1 MIAFN
6 KSSIT
11 KEEEQYVLD
20 SLQTNHLHGD
30 GKYTKLVKEW
40 FEKRIDSNLLLTTS
54 CTAALEMAAILCDI
68 KPGDEVI
75 VPSYTFVSSIN
86 AFVLR
91 GAIPVFVD
99 INPKTMNIDVE
110 KIEEKITNKT
120 KAIIIVD
127 YAGVTPDMDYV
138 NEIAKKYNLFVVEDA
153 AQAVG
158 SFYKDRSAG
167 TLTDFGCYSFHDTK
181 NYTMGE
187 GGAFITKLEDKYSD
201 AEIVREKGTNR
212 TQFTR
217 GIVDKY
223 NWCALGSSYL
233 PSDILAALLYGQ
245 LNRFDEIMKKR
256 MKIWK
261 YYHKT
266 LEELENKKMIARPFI
281 PEYCKHNAHMYYI
294 ILNDSET
301 KSALEKYFKEN
312 EIQANSHYC
321 PLHTSPMGLKY
332 GYKEGDLP
340 LTEEYSLRL
349 LRLPLYADLTMEE
362 AKKVCSTLKK
372 FFKQY
377 NK

>member
-6 KSSIT
+6 RSSIT
-11 KEEEQYVLD
+11 EKEKDYVLD
-20 SLQTNHLHGD
+20 SINTNHLHGD

-40 FEKRIDSNLLLTTS
+40 FEERINSKVLLTTS
-54 CTAALEMAAILCDI
+54 CTAALEMSAILCDI

-91 GAIPVFVD
+91 GAIPVFVEID
-99 INPKTMNIDVE
+99 PKTMNIDVK

-127 YAGVTPDMDYV
+127 YAGVVPDMDYV
-138 NEIAKKYNLFVVEDA
+138 NKIAKKHNLFVVEDA

-158 SFYKDRSAG
+158 SYYKDKSAG
-167 TLTDFGCYSFHDTK
+167 TLADFGCYSFHDTK

-187 GGAFITKLEDKYSD
+187 GGAFITNYYDKLLS
-201 AEIVREKGTNR
+201 AEIIREKGTNR

-223 NWCALGSSYL
+223 NWCSLGSSYL
-233 PSDILAALLYGQ
+233 PSDILSALLYGQ
-245 LNRFDEIMKKR
+245 LNRFDEIMEKR
-256 MKIWK
+256 MNIWN
-261 YYHKT
+261 YYHKN
-266 LEELENKKMIARPFI
+266 LKELETKKYLTRQYISKN
-281 PEYCKHNAHMYYI
+281 CKHNAHMYYI
-294 ILNDSET
+294 ILKDKET

-312 EIQANSHYC
+312 GIQANSHYY
-321 PLHTSPMGLKY
+321 PLHISPMGKTY

-340 LTEEYSLRL
+340 LTEDYALRL
-349 LRLPLYADLTMEE
+349 LRLPLYADLTLEE
-362 AKKVCSTLKK
+362 AEKVCKTLKE
-372 FFKQY
+372 FFKE
-377 NK
+377 NN

>member
-6 KSSIT
+6 RSSIT
-11 KEEEQYVLD
+11 EKEKDYVLD
-20 SLQTNHLHGD
+20 SINTNHLHGD

-40 FEKRIDSNLLLTTS
+40 FEERINSKVLLTTS
-54 CTAALEMAAILCDI
+54 CTAALEMSAILCDI

-91 GAIPVFVD
+91 GAIPVFVEID
-99 INPKTMNIDVE
+99 PKTMNIDVK

-127 YAGVTPDMDYV
+127 YAGVVPDMDYV
-138 NEIAKKYNLFVVEDA
+138 NKIAKKHNLFVVEDA

-158 SFYKDRSAG
+158 SYYKDKSAG
-167 TLTDFGCYSFHDTK
+167 TLADFGCYSFHDTK

-187 GGAFITKLEDKYSD
+187 GGAFITNYDDKLLS
-201 AEIVREKGTNR
+201 AEIIREKGTNR

-223 NWCALGSSYL
+223 NWCSLGSSYL
-233 PSDILAALLYGQ
+233 PSDILSALLYGQ
-245 LNRFDEIMKKR
+245 LNRFDEIMEKR
-256 MKIWK
+256 MNIWN
-261 YYHKT
+261 YYHKN
-266 LEELENKKMIARPFI
+266 LKELETKKYLTRQYI
-281 PEYCKHNAHMYYI
+281 PKNCKHNAHMYYI
-294 ILNDSET
+294 ILKDKET

-312 EIQANSHYC
+312 GIQTNSHYY
-321 PLHTSPMGLKY
+321 PLHISPMGKTY

-340 LTEEYSLRL
+340 LTEDYALRL
-349 LRLPLYADLTMEE
+349 LRLPLYADLTLEE
-362 AKKVCSTLKK
+362 AEKVCKTLKE
-372 FFKQY
+372 FFKE
-377 NK
+377 NN